1 MREVTVFRNKR
12 IIFEYGTEHLN
23 YDYGN
28 KHFKVHNDTS
38 TIVIE
43 SLFK

>member
-12 IIFEYGTEHLN
+12 IIFEYGTKHLN

-43 SLFK
+43 SLLK